1 MKIFSLLSLLL
12 FSTAYLLGQNLVP
25 NPSFEAYNKKPNRWS
40 GHSGHFNDISK
51 HWMSPNQG
59 SPDVL
64 WEEAMHK
71 LYPTRKGISFVG
83 HHARTGDKMIGIKTY
98 GCNAGIMQ
106 CREYVE
112 VKLQEPLIPCAKY
125 YIEFWLNPVAKSIKV
140 NNFGAAILEKPLIEP
155 YAELLEGYD
164 LVLNESEI
172 VEGKPNEWHKVSGT
186 FVADSPGLF
195 LVIGNFYTDEETK
208 ARPVTESVPYAFYLL
223 DDVLLKQI
231 PNEDPLACLLTLP
244 PGETLI
250 LENVYFDH
258 NKYSIQ
264 ATSFPVLEQL
274 VALLLERPSLAL
286 EIQGHTDDTG
296 TPAFNMELSEQRAKA
311 VVAFLVNAGIDASR
325 LAAKGFGTT
334 QAIADNE
341 GEAGRQLNRRVEIK
355 VLAQ

>member
-1 MKIFSLLSLLL
+1 
-12 FSTAYLLGQNLVP
+12 
-25 NPSFEAYNKKPNRWS
+25 
-40 GHSGHFNDISK
+40 
-51 HWMSPNQG
+51 
-59 SPDVL
+59 
-64 WEEAMHK
+64 
-71 LYPTRKGISFVG
+71 
-83 HHARTGDKMIGIKTY
+83 
-98 GCNAGIMQ
+98 
-106 CREYVE
+106 
-112 VKLQEPLIPCAKY
+112 
-125 YIEFWLNPVAKSIKV
+125 
-140 NNFGAAILEKPLIEP
+140 
-155 YAELLEGYD
+155 
-164 LVLNESEI
+164 
-172 VEGKPNEWHKVSGT
+172 
-186 FVADSPGLF
+186 
-195 LVIGNFYTDEETK
+195 
-208 ARPVTESVPYAFYLL
+208 
-223 DDVLLKQI
+223 
-231 PNEDPLACLLTLP
+231 LACLLTLP

>member
-1 MKIFSLLSLLL
+1 MKFFPLLSLFL
-12 FSTAYLLGQNLVP
+12 FSTGYLLSQNLVP
-25 NPSFEAYNKKPNRWS
+25 NPSFEACNKKPNRWS
-40 GHSGHFNDISK
+40 GHSGHFNNTSK

-59 SPDVL
+59 SPDVI

-112 VKLQEPLIPCAKY
+112 VKLAEQLIPCAKY
-125 YIEFWLNPVAKSIKV
+125 YIEFWLNPVVNSIKV
-140 NNFGAAILEKPLIEP
+140 NNFGAVVLDKPLIEP

-208 ARPVTESVPYAFYLL
+208 AKPVTENVPYAFYLL
-223 DDVLLKQI
+223 DDILLKQV

-264 ATSFPVLEQL
+264 PTSFPALEQL

-296 TPAFNMELSEQRAKA
+296 TPSFNLELSEQRAKA
-311 VVAFLVNAGIDASR
+311 VVDFLINAGIDAAR
-325 LAAKGFGTT
+325 LQAKGFGTT

-341 GEAGRQLNRRVEIK
+341 EEAGRQLNRRVEIK
-355 VLAQ
+355 VLTQ